1 MKTLFFLLFPLFV
14 FGQIKDSTDVA
25 IDTSSAVINQNKFEV
40 SNTQNVY
47 TFKQFQDE
55 NTFVQ
60 TQISGK
66 KAAVQKLT
74 AILKQLKSDE
84 SLLVK
89 QLAIIRARKKEIAT
103 ARDLYK

>member
-1 MKTLFFLLFPLFV
+1 MKTILFILFPLFA
-14 FGQIKDSTDVA
+14 FGQVKDSTDVA

-40 SNTQNVY
+40 SKTQNVY

-60 TQISGK
+60 THVTGK
-66 KAAVQKLT
+66 KDAVQKLT
-74 AILKQLKSDE
+74 SILKQLKSDE

-89 QLAIIRARKKEIAT
+89 QLAIIRARKKEIVT

>member
-1 MKTLFFLLFPLFV
+1 MKTLLFILLPLFA
-14 FGQIKDSTDVA
+14 FGQVQDSTDVA
-25 IDTSSAVINQNKFEV
+25 IDTSSTVINQNKFEV
-40 SNTQNVY
+40 SKAQNVY

-84 SLLVK
+84 ALLVK
-89 QLAIIRARKKEIAT
+89 QLALIRARKKEIAT

>member
-1 MKTLFFLLFPLFV
+1 MKTLIFILFPLFA
-14 FGQIKDSTDVA
+14 FGQVQDSTDVA

-40 SNTQNVY
+40 SKTQNVY

>member
-1 MKTLFFLLFPLFV
+1 MKTILFILFPFFA
-14 FGQIKDSTDVA
+14 FGQVQDSTDVA

-40 SNTQNVY
+40 SKAQNVY
-47 TFKQFQDE
+47 TFKQFQDG

-60 TQISGK
+60 TQVLGKRDAINKLIS
-66 KAAVQKLT
+66 
-74 AILKQLKSDE
+74 ILKQLKSDE
-84 SLLVK
+84 ALLVK

>member
-1 MKTLFFLLFPLFV
+1 MKILIFLLFPLFA
-14 FGQIKDSTDVA
+14 FGQVQDSIDVA

-40 SNTQNVY
+40 SKAQNVY
-47 TFKQFQDE
+47 TFNQFQDE

-60 TQISGK
+60 THVTGK
-66 KAAVQKLT
+66 RDAVKKLT
-74 AILKQLKSDE
+74 QILKQLKSDE
-84 SLLVK
+84 ALLVK

>member
-1 MKTLFFLLFPLFV
+1 MKTILFILFPLFA
-14 FGQIKDSTDVA
+14 FGQVKDSTDVA

-40 SNTQNVY
+40 SKTQNVY

-60 TQISGK
+60 TQVTGK
-66 KAAVQKLT
+66 RDAVQKLT
-74 AILKQLKSDE
+74 AILKQLKSNE
-84 SLLVK
+84 ALLLK
-89 QLAIIRARKKEIAT
+89 QLATIRARKKEIST

>member
-1 MKTLFFLLFPLFV
+1 MKTLFFLLFPVFA
-14 FGQIKDSTDVA
+14 FGQVQDSTDVA

-40 SNTQNVY
+40 SKAQSVY

-60 TQISGK
+60 TQVSGK
-66 KAAVQKLT
+66 RYAVQKLT

-84 SLLVK
+84 ALLVK

>member
-1 MKTLFFLLFPLFV
+1 MKTILFILFPFFA
-14 FGQIKDSTDVA
+14 FGQVVDSTDVA

-40 SNTQNVY
+40 SKTQNVY
-47 TFKQFQDE
+47 TFKQFQGE

-60 TQISGK
+60 THVTGK
-66 KAAVQKLT
+66 RDAVQKLT
-74 AILKQLKSDE
+74 QILKQLKSDE
-84 SLLVK
+84 ALLVK